1 MGVEA
6 DDAGAEVLLLVVHGD
21 DDVEHGDGGG
31 RGDRLPGR
39 KVLPA
44 GQMVVAAPAA
54 PAVPAVPAL
63 PAVRAAAAAGRSG
76 AAPEAAVG
84 GHGPTLANRA
94 VTPVW

>member
-6 DDAGAEVLLLVVHGD
+6 DDAGVEVLLLVVHGD
-21 DDVEHGDGGG
+21 DDVEHGGGG
-31 RGDRLPGR
+31 GHGDRLPGR

-44 GQMVVAAPAA
+44 RQPAVGLS
-54 PAVPAVPAL
+54 VPAVPA
-63 PAVRAAAAAGRSG
+63 ATAAAGRSG

-84 GHGPTLANRA
+84 GHVPTFANRA